1 MGSVR
6 REELETCLSPH
17 NQPACSSDNAVT
29 RACSSCPG
37 LDSDHSFPAPNPL
50 KVGPF
55 CLRTPRPA
63 GCIYQST
70 EFLLAETLLNFVFA
84 TVP

>member
-6 REELETCLSPH
+6 REEPETSLSPH
-17 NQPACSSDNAVT
+17 HHPACSSDNAVT
-29 RACSSCPG
+29 RACS
-37 LDSDHSFPAPNPL
+37 LDPDHSFPAPNPL

-63 GCIYQST
+63 SCIYQST
-70 EFLLAETLLNFVFA
+70 EFPLAEMPLNFMFA